1 MVVSVCD
8 AKGSDAS
15 VDHTPTRVFWENRL
29 QTIENKGREVEKEG
43 KEAANA

>member
-8 AKGSDAS
+8 AIGPDAS
-15 VDHTPTRVFWENRL
+15 GDHTPTRVFWKKRL
-29 QTIENKGREVEKEG
+29 QVAENKAREVEKEG

>member
-8 AKGSDAS
+8 GEGSDAS
-15 VDHTPTRVFWENRL
+15 VDHPPPRVFSEKRL
-29 QTIENKGREVEKEG
+29 QVAENKEREVEKEG